1 MDWIEMAEIQ
11 EHPAVKKFARELNA
25 GVVSLVLL
33 AILDSSS
40 EALYGY
46 EIAKRLE
53 VSAGGELPMKRG
65 TLYPVL
71 RSMEEKGLLTS
82 KVEPSVS
89 GPPRKYYSI
98 TDVGRD
104 VFVNWKQMWEKT
116 LDFVGT
122 ALDGEA
128 GSDD

>member
-1 MDWIEMAEIQ
+1 
-11 EHPAVKKFARELNA
+11 
-25 GVVSLVLL
+25 
-33 AILDSSS
+33 
-40 EALYGY
+40 
-46 EIAKRLE
+46 
-53 VSAGGELPMKRG
+53 
-65 TLYPVL
+65 
-71 RSMEEKGLLTS
+71 MEEKGLLTS
-82 KVEPSVS
+82 KVKPSVS

-122 ALDGEA
+122 ALDGEV